1 MMRKSNGYVN
11 TTDSGGEGGTYAVEK
26 ILKTRQRK
34 GRREYLIKWD
44 GWPLDEATW
53 EAESDCDCEEAIR
66 EFYKSVTIK
75 KEDKQKRTD
84 ASNRGASISS
94 RELRG
99 ARRATLDEIKGVV
112 PEKKRRT
119 ACKEQEIKIENSEI
133 LFKKHSTAQPKEE
146 PSSTV
151 TTPTKRKSTATSK
164 TTTSAKAK
172 SQGKSTTGAKSD
184 LKKSPP
190 AHNITKPSTRRSD
203 KAKNAR
209 SLGLSNS
216 FLRSEPSNARAESY
230 DSDDGSACVRFLK
243 LKKKKVTADVRP
255 GADSPSLSDD
265 RVYKVEQGQ
274 EIESIVGVNRD
285 GSHILYVVLY
295 KGTAP
300 KHQRMEFVPSRVLRS
315 HAMECF
321 VDFLEQLVIK
331 STASTESSL

>member
-11 TTDSGGEGGTYAVEK
+11 TTDNGGEGGTYAVEK

-53 EAESDCDCEEAIR
+53 EAESDC
-66 EFYKSVTIK
+66 
-75 KEDKQKRTD
+75 
-84 ASNRGASISS
+84 
-94 RELRG
+94 
-99 ARRATLDEIKGVV
+99 

-151 TTPTKRKSTATSK
+151 TNPTKRKSTATAK

-184 LKKSPP
+184 LKKSSP
-190 AHNITKPSTRRSD
+190 AHNITK
-203 KAKNAR
+203 
-209 SLGLSNS
+209 
-216 FLRSEPSNARAESY
+216 
-230 DSDDGSACVRFLK
+230 
-243 LKKKKVTADVRP
+243 
-255 GADSPSLSDD
+255 LSDD

-315 HAMECF
+315 HAME
-321 VDFLEQLVIK
+321 VG
-331 STASTESSL
+331 